1 MQTLKGTF
9 LLFLVTA
16 TLLSKPA
23 IAGMYERQTVDGRNL
38 YQALL
43 QEGVPREALDLS
55 FRFFDYNEGRIDNM
69 DASVIVDYTKPSTE
83 KRLLL
88 MNFITG
94 LVERYYVS
102 HGINSGV
109 VEARSFSNLTDSW
122 KSSLGFYYAQGT
134 YTSGKNGLS
143 LVLDGIDRSNDQA
156 RPRAIVLHG
165 AKYVSEE
172 FIAANKRLGWS
183 EGCFAVSLTDAPYL
197 INLLQSGSVILS
209 YHQQLMSLARRYP
222 YDQGLPGEE
231 LVPPGVNR
239 KRTPGEGG
247 GG

>member
-1 MQTLKGTF
+1 MQRLKGFSLIF
-9 LLFLVTA
+9 LMA
-16 TLLSKPA
+16 YTLIPNFSW
-23 IAGMYERQTVDGRNL
+23 AGMWDRTTVDGRSL
-38 YQALL
+38 YDVLL
-43 QEGVPREALDLS
+43 QAGVPRDPLELT
-55 FRFFDYNEGRIDNM
+55 FRFFDYNEGRIENVDS
-69 DASVIVDYTKPSTE
+69 SVIVDYSRPSTE

-88 MNFITG
+88 MDFNTG
-94 LVERYYVS
+94 EVKRFYVA

-156 RPRAIVLHG
+156 RSRAIVLHG

-172 FIAANKRLGWS
+172 FIAQNKRLGWS
-183 EGCFAVSLTDAPYL
+183 EGCFAVSLQDAPYL
-197 INLLQSGSVILS
+197 INLLSIGSVILS
-209 YHQQLMSLARRYP
+209 YHEQLMASARRYP
-222 YDQGLPGEE
+222 YDQSLPGQEY
-231 LVPPGVNR
+231 VPPNVNK

-247 GG
+247 GT